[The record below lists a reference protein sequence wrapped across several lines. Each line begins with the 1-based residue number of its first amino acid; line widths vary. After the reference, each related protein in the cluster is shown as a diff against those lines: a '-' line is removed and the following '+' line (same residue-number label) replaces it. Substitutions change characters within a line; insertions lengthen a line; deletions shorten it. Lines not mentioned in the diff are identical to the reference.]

1 MSAVKRAVLLLLVAI
16 GTNAAPTSEDCHRLK
31 NQSISDLNEVMGDWV
46 LVWSVATIKLSNDV
60 MQKLSSSHA
69 EMRMHHDNHTIL
81 LTERHLLHDKSCRK
95 DFMNFTID
103 ESGNHTLDCISATV
117 EIGGIVSPF
126 NESEQVDFYQSCS
139 ECMTM
144 LYSSRLGRH
153 LLIYRKEGHHHD
165 LEEMKSHHDANRKM
179 AECLGIPHD
188 REFIYDGVADFCH
201 KKSSPEADA
210 AASAAPVLS

>member
-16 GTNAAPTSEDCHRLK
+16 GTNAAPTPEDCHRLK
-31 NQSISDLNEVMGDWV
+31 NRSISDLNEVMADWV
-46 LVWSVATIKLSNDV
+46 LVWSVADHQEAWDLVQN
-60 MQKLSSSHA
+60 LSSSHV
-69 EMRMHHDNHTIL
+69 ETRMHHDNTIVL
-81 LTERHLLHDKSCRK
+81 REWNLFHDKSCTK
-95 DFMNFTID
+95 YFMNFTID
-103 ESGNHTLDCISATV
+103 ESGNHTLDSIAATV

-126 NESEQVDFYQSCS
+126 NESVQVDFYQSCPD
-139 ECMTM
+139 CMM
-144 LYSSRLGRH
+144 VLYTAPSGRF
-153 LLIYRKEGHHHD
+153 LLKYRKEGHHHD